1 MGNFLLLVA
10 LGLAVWFWIDTL
22 RTRERAIFAA
32 GRACKELGAQLLDQ
46 TVSLESIKPMRSKR
60 GRLMFRR
67 IYGFDFSIAGYERR
81 RGRAFM
87 AGQALEQVQ
96 IDAEQ
101 GTTIDM
107 KAEMEGGDQS

>member
-1 MGNFLLLVA
+1 MANILLLIA
-10 LGLAVWFWIDTL
+10 LGLVVWFWIDTL
-22 RTRERAIFAA
+22 RTRERAVFAA
-32 GRACKELGAQLLDQ
+32 ARACKELGAQLLDQ
-46 TVSLESIKPMRSKR
+46 TVSLESIKPMRSR
-60 GRLMFRR
+60 QGRLMFRR
-67 IYGFDFSIAGYERR
+67 IYGFDFSVAGYERR

-107 KAEMEGGDQS
+107 KEDGGEAEQ